1 MVSHDVGEPWLSF
14 VMSSVRCGS
23 HCGHAISAQQQLIL
37 LCTRKCTRTVL
48 YFAIFLFFLH
58 FWRLSDFGRLYRRLQ
73 LFYCRTSEAVNTCN
87 LPVAQMNSANKWKY
101 DRLTVA
107 AVDFASFLD
116 GLNNLNTYAAM
127 HVSLSQYFH
136 MQIDAWI
143 PRQFAQCIDKM
154 QATTLDVQTA
164 TVHCG
169 SQRRA
174 SNKETFAPG
183 CNYLIW

>member
-1 MVSHDVGEPWLSF
+1 MYSY
-14 VMSSVRCGS
+14 C
-23 HCGHAISAQQQLIL
+23 
-37 LCTRKCTRTVL
+37 
-48 YFAIFLFFLH
+48 AIFCHSLPFLPA
-58 FWRLSDFGRLYRRLQ
+58 FLETFGFRTAIAALAIVLLQ
-73 LFYCRTSEAVNTCN
+73 NIWGCDTCN